1 MVPKGFRDTLGLR
14 AGSEVEIVLRDGH
27 VEIEP
32 AAVPMRLEKRDG
44 VVSAHPDSSLPPL
57 TAGEVRDTLERV
69 RR

>member
-1 MVPKGFRDTLGLR
+1 M
-14 AGSEVEIVLRDGH
+14 EIVLRDGH